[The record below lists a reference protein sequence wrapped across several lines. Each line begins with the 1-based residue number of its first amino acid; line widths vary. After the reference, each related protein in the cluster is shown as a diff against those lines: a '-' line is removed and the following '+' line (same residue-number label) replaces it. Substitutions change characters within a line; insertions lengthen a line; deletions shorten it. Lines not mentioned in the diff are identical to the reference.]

1 MNDDFEKKLL
11 AMTAA
16 VRRDDPTP
24 GWKTDILAQAR
35 REAGRTGLT
44 PPRLLMAAWAVAWA
58 AIVLLTIATPRNGMG
73 IRTPDLAKTEAAQPE
88 GKLSSPDGLT
98 AGSSMLLAFDRQGS
112 PLQ

>member
-16 VRRDDPTP
+16 VRRDDPTLA
-24 GWKTDILAQAR
+24 WKADILARAR
-35 REAGRTGLT
+35 QEAGGTRLL
-44 PPRLLMAAWAVAWA
+44 PPRVLMAAWAVAWA

-73 IRTPDLAKTEAAQPE
+73 VRTPELAKSEATQPE
-88 GKLSSPDGLT
+88 GKVSSPEGLT
-98 AGSSMLLAFDRQGS
+98 AGSSMLIAFDRQGS